1 MRGVRNIWIAGP
13 PDYKARQ
20 LTAYAADDGQDLGNL
35 AFTPDARML
44 VFVRG
49 SSENRQGEVPN
60 PTSDP
65 AGTEQALWCVTVDSG
80 KVRKIGTGD
89 SPAISPRGSH
99 VAFIK
104 RGQVYWARL
113 DSTTEPVHL
122 IHARG
127 EAGSLRWSPDGS
139 RLAFVS
145 GRSDHAFVG
154 VYDVASTSLHYMD
167 PSVDRDSNPVW
178 SADGSQIAFIRT
190 PSAVEPRLFRPQRSA
205 LPWSIMVASV
215 SDGKARRIWQADTG
229 RGSAFHGITADNQL
243 FWTADNRIVFPWER
257 TGWTLLYSV
266 PAAGGKAL
274 LLTPGEF
281 EVEHVAISVDRKTL
295 FFDSNQGDIDRR
307 HLWRL
312 DPNSARPVQITK
324 GTGIEW
330 SPTPLQGGRAIALLR
345 SDARTP
351 ARPAIMES
359 SGVVRDLAAVP
370 ADFPARDLVE
380 PQAVDINA
388 ADGMTIPAQ
397 LFVPRNQ
404 HKGERKPAVIFF
416 HGGSRRQMLLGWH
429 YIGYY
434 NNAYALNQYL
444 TSRGFI
450 VLSVNYRSGTGY
462 GLDFREALNYG
473 AGGASE
479 FNDVLG
485 AGLYLRGRADVD
497 PARIGLWGGS
507 YGGFLTAMGLAKASE
522 LFAAGVD
529 LHGVHEWNLGIQT
542 FLPTYDPRRYEEAA
556 RIAHL
561 SSPMAYVDWWRSPVL
576 VIHGDD
582 DRNVAFG
589 QTVALV
595 EQLRRQ
601 KVEVE
606 QLVFPD
612 EVHGFLLHQHW
623 SQALHAAAEFFERRL
638 GR

>member
-1 MRGVRNIWIAGP
+1 MV
-13 PDYKARQ
+13 
-20 LTAYAADDGQDLGNL
+20 
-35 AFTPDARML
+35 

-89 SPAISPRGSH
+89 SPAISPRGGH

-113 DSTTEPVHL
+113 DTAAEPVQL

-139 RLAFVS
+139 KLAFVS
-145 GRSDHAFVG
+145 GRSDHAFLG
-154 VYDVASTSLHYMD
+154 VYDVGSKSVRYVD

-178 SADGSQIAFIRT
+178 SADGTRIAFIRT

-205 LPWSIMVASV
+205 LPWSILVASV
-215 SDGKARRIWQADTG
+215 SDGKATRIWLADTG
-229 RGSAFHGITADNQL
+229 RGSAFHGVTADNQL
-243 FWTADNRIVFPWER
+243 FWTADNRIIFPWER
-257 TGWTLLYSV
+257 TGWTLLYAV
-266 PAAGGKAL
+266 PAAGGKPS

-281 EVEHVAISVDRKTL
+281 EVEHVAISGDRRTL

-312 DPNSARPVQITK
+312 EANSAGPVQITK
-324 GTGIEW
+324 GAGIEW
-330 SPTPLQGGRAIALLR
+330 SPAPLEGGRAIALLR

-351 ARPAIMES
+351 ARPAILEA
-359 SGVVRDLAAVP
+359 SGAIRDLLPVP
-370 ADFPARDLVE
+370 TDFPARDLVE
-380 PQAVDINA
+380 PQAVEFSA
-388 ADGMTIPAQ
+388 ADGMKIPAQ
-397 LFVPRNQ
+397 LFLPRTIG
-404 HKGERKPAVIFF
+404 KGERKPAVIFF

-434 NNAYALNQYL
+434 SNTYALNQYL
-444 TSRGFI
+444 ASRGFI

-485 AGLYLRGRADVD
+485 AGLYLRSRTDVD

-507 YGGFLTAMGLAKASE
+507 YGGFLTAMGLAKASD

-529 LHGVHEWNLGIQT
+529 IHGVHEWNMGIQT
-542 FLPTYDPRRYEEAA
+542 FLPAYDPHRYEEAA

-561 SSPMAYVDWWRSPVL
+561 SSPIAYVDGWRSPVL

-582 DRNVAFG
+582 DRNVAFS

-595 EQLRRQ
+595 EQLRQR

-623 SQALHAAAEFFERRL
+623 MQALQATAEFFERRL
-638 GR
+638 GK